1 MSSNPESILD
11 SVKKLLGFE
20 SEYTAFDLDI
30 TMFINATFG
39 SLLQLGVGAST
50 GFVISDNSTLWSQYT
65 TQLSYL
71 GMVKTYVFMSCRLAF
86 DPPAT
91 SFGINA
97 FKDQIEELGWR
108 INVAAEAIDPP
119 SDPTATICGDL
130 IPPTGVLKGWFAP
143 KTKTL
148 DFMSTVT
155 PDAHDGNVFYLT
167 LIADCTIN
175 APINGE
181 DGQHLTL
188 ELTSNGFSVTW
199 GEGWNF
205 GTVGN
210 PVLTSGGKTDIIS
223 AVYRTEKTD
232 WFAGWSPGF

>member
-20 SEYTAFDLDI
+20 SEYEAFDLDI

-39 SLLQLGVGAST
+39 SLLQLGVGPDS
-50 GFVISDNSTLWSQYT
+50 GFVISDNTTLWSQYT

-71 GMVKTYVFMSCRLAF
+71 GMVKTYIFMSCRLAF
-86 DPPAT
+86 DPPQT
-91 SFGINA
+91 SFGIDA
-97 FKDQIEELGWR
+97 FKNQISELGWR
-108 INVAAEAIDPP
+108 INVAAETIDPP
-119 SDPTATICGDL
+119 SDPFLSVGDDD
-130 IPPTGVLKGWFAP
+130 ISQGGKLKGWFAP
-143 KTKTL
+143 KTVTL
-148 DFMSTVT
+148 DFSSTVA

-167 LIADCTIN
+167 ATADCTIN
-175 APINGE
+175 APVNGE
-181 DGQHLTL
+181 DGQHITL

-199 GEGWNF
+199 GAGWNF
-205 GTVGN
+205 GTVGL
-210 PVLTSGGKTDIIS
+210 PVLTSEGKTDIIS